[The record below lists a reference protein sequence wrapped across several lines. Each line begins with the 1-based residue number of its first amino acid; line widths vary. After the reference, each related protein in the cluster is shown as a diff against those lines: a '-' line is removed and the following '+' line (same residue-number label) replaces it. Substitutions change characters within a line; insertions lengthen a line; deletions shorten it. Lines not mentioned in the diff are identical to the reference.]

1 MKNKIMPSSEKIIR
15 VLKEHNNISQQEYGH
30 EGLYQ
35 KYQSN
40 KLFISPKLLTERVN
54 KEID

>member
-1 MKNKIMPSSEKIIR
+1 MPSSEKIIR